1 MLTLKEWMEL
11 VDYKITEGS
20 DYFTNI
26 TGLYSLSSWNEQQDG
41 FSFFIAFD
49 PRDNQRVYAV
59 EACDY
64 ARNRAYRLKD
74 PDIVLDK
81 QAWDDVDFVELDVD
95 DDFIQKALA
104 IKAGED
110 YDTRVSVPVDL
121 PDDVMLTLMMQAH
134 EKDITFNEHMENIVR
149 AACEEALAD
158 PEAYKRKMGW
168 DDDDEEMRDEYD
180 FSNATSGSV
189 AAMKAKKKKKK

>member
-11 VDYKITEGS
+11 ADYRITEGS
-20 DYFTNI
+20 DLYTNI
-26 TGLYSLSSWNEQQDG
+26 PGLYSLSSWNEQQDG

-49 PRDNQRVYAV
+49 PKGDQRVYVV

-64 ARNRAYRLKD
+64 ANNRAYRLKD
-74 PDIVLDK
+74 PEIELDK
-81 QAWDDVDFVELDVD
+81 QAWDDVDFTELETD
-95 DDFIQKALA
+95 DDFIQKALG
-104 IKAGED
+104 IKSGED
-110 YDTRVSVPVDL
+110 YDTRVSVPLNV
-121 PDDVMLTLMMQAH
+121 PDDVLFTLMMQAH

-168 DDDDEEMRDEYD
+168 NDEMASDLQE
-180 FSNATSGSV
+180 FKPAT
-189 AAMKAKKKKKK
+189 AMKAKKKKKK